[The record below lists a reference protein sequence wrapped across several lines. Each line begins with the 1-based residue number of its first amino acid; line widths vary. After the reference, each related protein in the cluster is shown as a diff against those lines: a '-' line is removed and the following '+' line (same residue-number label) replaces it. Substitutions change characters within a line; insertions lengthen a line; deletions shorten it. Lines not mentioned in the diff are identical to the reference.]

1 MENEEVKHLDYQGL
15 LLYDQNIKEW
25 ATTKDEEIKINQ
37 INGKSNSKTILVTP
51 GSTTPATYYTA
62 SEAEAYNIEHGL
74 QEGDP
79 DYKHE
84 GDLKTPASTTNTNIE
99 VNIDNSTI
107 VQDGTSGQLKVS
119 STALTKYIGDKDG
132 ENKYAINVSPTADSN
147 NNKTISL
154 DINSESNAIEK
165 TTSGVK
171 VKLGI
176 NKFNNPSI
184 FGDNVREAYAL
195 SANDV
200 IITGSN
206 NEQVIK
212 IYKDSSLLDIKLLHA
227 IPATYYTAEEATEY
241 NTEHGLSPSDPDYK
255 SEGDLK
261 TPAVKP
267 VYTKL
272 NGWIDIEASLRTEEN
287 LALCFAYENINGE
300 IVVEAI
306 QVGSFLRETEFKEG
320 LQVVDGEVSVKLS
333 SEKVRIAAT
342 PEGVT
347 PGSEQD
353 TGLVEV
359 ATLNLSNGVQIN
371 HIQDAINYAINTF
384 VPDTY
389 TKAELDESEEV
400 IARALNDLNTRVE
413 SSAQGIEEEIA
424 DINQN
429 ISDFEQDL
437 NNTKQDLEDNYLKN
451 TTIISGVDNNGHD
464 YVDLGLP
471 SGLLWATTNIGA
483 ANPENDG
490 LYFAWGETEGYTDAT
505 ARNTATGG
513 TGGFDQTSY
522 DAGSAASIS
531 ADLTLSND
539 AVRANMGGSWRM
551 PTKAEFDELI
561 NSNYTDKELTTINGV
576 SGYKFMKKSDHSVYV
591 FFPASGYWNGTSQ
604 DNNYGVYWS
613 STFYDIFHAY
623 SLFFLSESGDV
634 STSHSYRYLGFS
646 VRGVISNS
654 QIEVPV
660 TGVTQAEKTSW
671 NNKADASVFGASGEN
686 HSTGLVPDPGDV
698 AGTTK
703 FLREDGTWQEV
714 VTDNSDVEKVISA
727 ALNDLD
733 CRILFNEA
741 SNNTKFNNIDNK
753 YDIVEDN
760 IEGINQEIQNDTKV
774 ISQALNDLDIRILDS
789 KSKIEKLQENEILI
803 NQNISEI
810 KQNIEDDELVTS
822 AAINEVS
829 QTVND
834 YVTDTKLI
842 VETLNRRTP
851 KSFTNTNNSFL
862 NLLKQAVADQN
873 LEKYGLK
880 VGDYTII
887 NGHTYVIAGLN
898 PMKGTTTPYRLTQNH
913 VGLIV
918 IPHTTQAWNAS
929 GNTSTGADNRG
940 AGYKNSDLHY
950 YLTNTLLP
958 LVETDL
964 GASNLLGHSKLL
976 TNAVNTTA
984 VNRRAND
991 SDKGASSGWEWVADC
1006 KICALS
1012 EVQVYGATVW
1022 SSSGYDTG
1030 EACRQLDVFRVYNH
1044 TEIFGSEYPWLRD
1057 VASASHACFARFGGV
1072 AYSYTA
1078 SRAYCVAGLIL
1089 FN

>member
-15 LLYDQNIKEW
+15 SLYDQNIKEW

-37 INGKSNSKTILVTP
+37 VNGKSNSKTILVTP
-51 GSTTPATYYTA
+51 GNTTPATYYTA

-212 IYKDSSLLDIKLLHA
+212 IYKDSALLDIKLLHA
-227 IPATYYTAEEATEY
+227 IPATYYTAEEAAEY
-241 NTEHGLSPSDPDYK
+241 NTEHGLSPGDPDYK

-261 TPAVKP
+261 TSAVKP

-287 LALCFAYENINGE
+287 LALCFAYENVNGE

-371 HIQDAINYAINTF
+371 HIQDAINYAIN
-384 VPDTY
+384 
-389 TKAELDESEEV
+389 EL
-400 IARALNDLNTRVE
+400 
-413 SSAQGIEEEIA
+413 
-424 DINQN
+424 
-429 ISDFEQDL
+429 
-437 NNTKQDLEDNYLKN
+437 
-451 TTIISGVDNNGHD
+451 
-464 YVDLGLP
+464 
-471 SGLLWATTNIGA
+471 
-483 ANPENDG
+483 
-490 LYFAWGETEGYTDAT
+490 
-505 ARNTATGG
+505 
-513 TGGFDQTSY
+513 
-522 DAGSAASIS
+522 
-531 ADLTLSND
+531 
-539 AVRANMGGSWRM
+539 
-551 PTKAEFDELI
+551 
-561 NSNYTDKELTTINGV
+561 
-576 SGYKFMKKSDHSVYV
+576 
-591 FFPASGYWNGTSQ
+591 
-604 DNNYGVYWS
+604 
-613 STFYDIFHAY
+613 
-623 SLFFLSESGDV
+623 
-634 STSHSYRYLGFS
+634 
-646 VRGVISNS
+646 S
-654 QIEVPV
+654 QI
-660 TGVTQAEKTSW
+660 
-671 NNKADASVFGASGEN
+671 
-686 HSTGLVPDPGDV
+686 
-698 AGTTK
+698 
-703 FLREDGTWQEV
+703 
-714 VTDNSDVEKVISA
+714 
-727 ALNDLD
+727 
-733 CRILFNEA
+733 
-741 SNNTKFNNIDNK
+741 IDNH
-753 YDIVEDN
+753 
-760 IEGINQEIQNDTKV
+760 
-774 ISQALNDLDIRILDS
+774 IS
-789 KSKIEKLQENEILI
+789 
-803 NQNISEI
+803 
-810 KQNIEDDELVTS
+810 
-822 AAINEVS
+822 
-829 QTVND
+829 
-834 YVTDTKLI
+834 DTKLI

-880 VGDYTII
+880 VGDYSVI

-929 GNTSTGADNRG
+929 GNTSTGADGRG

-950 YLTNTLLP
+950 YLTNTILP

-984 VNRRAND
+984 VNRMAND
-991 SDKGASSGWEWVADC
+991 SSKGASSGWEQVADC

-1044 TEIFGSEYPWLRD
+1044 TEIFGGEYPWLRD
-1057 VASASHACFARFGGV
+1057 VASASYACYVNHNGHASSTI
-1072 AYSYTA
+1072 AYYA
-1078 SRAYCVAGLIL
+1078 GCVAGLIL

>member
-15 LLYDQNIKEW
+15 SLYDQNIKEW

-37 INGKSNSKTILVTP
+37 VNGKSNSKTILVTP

-132 ENKYAINVSPTADSN
+132 ESKYAINVSPTADSN

-212 IYKDSSLLDIKLLHA
+212 IYKDSALLDMKLLHA
-227 IPATYYTAEEATEY
+227 IPATYYTAEEAAEY
-241 NTEHGLSPSDPDYK
+241 NTEHGLSPGDPDYK

-261 TPAVKP
+261 TSAVKP

-287 LALCFAYENINGE
+287 LALCFAYENVNGE

-320 LQVVDGEVSVKLS
+320 LQVVGGEVSVKLS

-389 TKAELDESEEV
+389 TKEELDESEEV
-400 IARALNDLNTRVE
+400 IARALNDLNTRIE
-413 SSAQGIEEEIA
+413 SSTQGIEQEIA

-429 ISDFEQDL
+429 ISNLEQDL
-437 NNTKQDLEDNYLKN
+437 NDTKQDLEDNYLKN
-451 TTIISGVDNNGHD
+451 TTIVSGVDNNGHD

-471 SGLLWATTNIGA
+471 SGLLWATMNVGA

-531 ADLTLSND
+531 TDLTLSND
-539 AVRANMGGSWRM
+539 AARANMGGSWRM
-551 PTKAEFDELI
+551 PTRTEFEELI
-561 NSNYTDKELTTINGV
+561 NTNNTDKEWTTINGIG
-576 SGYKFMKKSDHSVYV
+576 GYKFMKKSDHSVYA
-591 FFPASGYWNGTSQ
+591 FFPASGLWASTMLLGHDSGGY
-604 DNNYGVYWS
+604 YWS
-613 STFYDIFHAY
+613 STFYGG
-623 SLFFLSESGDV
+623 LSV
-634 STSHSYRYLGFS
+634 YRLGFDSGKVNTGIYERFSGHS

-654 QIEVPV
+654 QVEVPV
-660 TGVTQAEKTSW
+660 TGVTQEEKTSW

-686 HSTGLVPDPGDV
+686 HSTGLVPDPGSTAGTSKYLNEDGTWKIPGMSILKYGKSTWDDFITAYQSNSIIYCRASSAENPFLGSQNRLAFLAYVNNETNPTEVEFQYYRSVATKTNDNQTDEVYIYKLNKTEGWSHLSRKTSSKIAVSNNLTSQYSNGTLTIEAPNEFGPSGENHSLGFVPDPGDV

-733 CRILFNEA
+733 IRILKNKVNNGTLTIQKNGSTVA
-741 SNNTKFNNIDNK
+741 SFDANAMNNVTANISVPTNTSEL
-753 YDIVEDN
+753 V
-760 IEGINQEIQNDTKV
+760 NDSKLADDTEMKV
-774 ISQALNDLDIRILDS
+774 VSAALNDLDIRINNLD
-789 KSKIEKLQENEILI
+789 IPEI
-803 NQNISEI
+803 ST
-810 KQNIEDDELVTS
+810 NIETDKIS
-822 AAINEVS
+822 
-829 QTVND
+829 
-834 YVTDTKLI
+834 DTKTASPKAVYDEIYPAVQSSQPQGGMLPNKLYNLGTLTGNVTFTLAAGTSGI
-842 VETLNRRTP
+842 VNHYYWTFDIGSTAP
-851 KSFTNTNNSFL
+851 
-862 NLLKQAVADQN
+862 
-873 LEKYGLK
+873 
-880 VGDYTII
+880 TI
-887 NGHTYVIAGLN
+887 TW
-898 PMKGTTTPYRLTQNH
+898 P
-913 VGLIV
+913 
-918 IPHTTQAWNAS
+918 S
-929 GNTSTGADNRG
+929 GITWSTGSAPTIATN
-940 AGYKNSDLHY
+940 KHY
-950 YLTNTLLP
+950 EISVLN
-958 LVETDL
+958 
-964 GASNLLGHSKLL
+964 NI
-976 TNAVNTTA
+976 AVYM
-984 VNRRAND
+984 
-991 SDKGASSGWEWVADC
+991 
-1006 KICALS
+1006 
-1012 EVQVYGATVW
+1012 EVW
-1022 SSSGYDTG
+1022 
-1030 EACRQLDVFRVYNH
+1030 
-1044 TEIFGSEYPWLRD
+1044 
-1057 VASASHACFARFGGV
+1057 
-1072 AYSYTA
+1072 
-1078 SRAYCVAGLIL
+1078 
-1089 FN
+1089 

>member
-15 LLYDQNIKEW
+15 SLYDQNIKEW

-37 INGKSNSKTILVTP
+37 VNGKSNSKTILVTP

-200 IITGSN
+200 VITGNN

-212 IYKDSSLLDIKLLHA
+212 IYKDSALLDIKLLHA
-227 IPATYYTAEEATEY
+227 VPATYYTAEEAAEY
-241 NTEHGLSPSDPDYK
+241 NTEHELSPGDPDYK

-261 TPAVKP
+261 TSAIKP

-287 LALCFAYENINGE
+287 LALCFAYENVNGE

-389 TKAELDESEEV
+389 TKEELDESEEV
-400 IARALNDLNTRVE
+400 IARALNDLNTR
-413 SSAQGIEEEIA
+413 I
-424 DINQN
+424 D
-429 ISDFEQDL
+429 
-437 NNTKQDLEDNYLKN
+437 
-451 TTIISGVDNNGHD
+451 
-464 YVDLGLP
+464 
-471 SGLLWATTNIGA
+471 
-483 ANPENDG
+483 
-490 LYFAWGETEGYTDAT
+490 
-505 ARNTATGG
+505 
-513 TGGFDQTSY
+513 
-522 DAGSAASIS
+522 
-531 ADLTLSND
+531 
-539 AVRANMGGSWRM
+539 
-551 PTKAEFDELI
+551 
-561 NSNYTDKELTTINGV
+561 
-576 SGYKFMKKSDHSVYV
+576 
-591 FFPASGYWNGTSQ
+591 
-604 DNNYGVYWS
+604 
-613 STFYDIFHAY
+613 
-623 SLFFLSESGDV
+623 
-634 STSHSYRYLGFS
+634 
-646 VRGVISNS
+646 
-654 QIEVPV
+654 
-660 TGVTQAEKTSW
+660 
-671 NNKADASVFGASGEN
+671 NKADASVFGASGEN

-703 FLREDGTWQEV
+703 FLREDGTWAIPV
-714 VTDNSDVEKVISA
+714 SDNSDTERVISE

-741 SNNTKFNNIDNK
+741 SNDTKFNELSQIIDNH
-753 YDIVEDN
+753 
-760 IEGINQEIQNDTKV
+760 
-774 ISQALNDLDIRILDS
+774 IS
-789 KSKIEKLQENEILI
+789 
-803 NQNISEI
+803 
-810 KQNIEDDELVTS
+810 
-822 AAINEVS
+822 
-829 QTVND
+829 
-834 YVTDTKLI
+834 DTKLI

-880 VGDYTII
+880 VGDYSVI

-898 PMKGTTTPYRLTQNH
+898 PMKGTVTPYRLTQNH

-929 GNTSTGADNRG
+929 GNTSTGADGRG

-950 YLTNTLLP
+950 YLTNTILP

-984 VNRRAND
+984 VNRMAND
-991 SDKGASSGWEWVADC
+991 SSKGASSGWEWVADC

-1022 SSSGYDTG
+1022 SSSGHDTG

-1057 VASASHACFARFGGV
+1057 VASASRACRVSNNGGADV
-1072 AYSYTA
+1072 GAA
-1078 SRAYCVAGLIL
+1078 SDAYCVAGLIL